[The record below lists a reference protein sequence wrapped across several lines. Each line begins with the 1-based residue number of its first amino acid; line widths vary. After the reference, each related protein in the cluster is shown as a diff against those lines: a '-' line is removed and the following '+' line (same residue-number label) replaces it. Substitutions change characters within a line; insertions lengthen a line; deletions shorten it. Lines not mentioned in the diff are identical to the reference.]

1 MVDNSKEIDNS
12 KDLKLKI
19 AVRLQA
25 KEEMIKSSASV
36 IEDNS

>member
-1 MVDNSKEIDNS
+1 MADNLKEADKS
-12 KDLKLKI
+12 QDLTLKI
-19 AVRLQA
+19 AMHLQA

>member
-1 MVDNSKEIDNS
+1 MVDNSKEIDKS

-19 AVRLQA
+19 AVRLQH